1 MIFDFRDYK
10 KYLNTALSTEGANR
24 GSRSRLAEKL
34 RCQTAFIS
42 HVLNGNSHFSLEH
55 AVVISQ
61 FLGHTPEES
70 RYFILL
76 VSLGRAGTKALEEH
90 FNTQIAEIQRK
101 RTQIKERISTDRSL
115 SLETQM
121 RYYSAWYYSAIHVA
135 TSIPQCRTR
144 DAIATALGLAP
155 ALVAE
160 CLEFLMEHS
169 LVITE
174 KGRYTIG
181 PVRIHLGADSPIIS
195 KMHSNWRLQA
205 LQSLERPI
213 SATAADLHY
222 SGAITLSRKD
232 AKRIRDVLLKAIDQ
246 TEQIFRPSSEEVVYC
261 VAMDWFHLSNGSA
274 NDLAKDLSDL
284 PS

>member
-1 MIFDFRDYK
+1 VIFDHRDYK
-10 KYLNTALSTEGANR
+10 KYLNSALSTEGANR
-24 GSRSRLAEKL
+24 GSRSRLAAKL

-61 FLGHTPEES
+61 FLDHTPEES

-90 FNTQIAEIQRK
+90 FEAQIAEIQRK

-115 SLETQM
+115 SAEAQM

-135 TSIPQCRTR
+135 TSIPKCQTR
-144 DAIATALGLAP
+144 DALAVALGLAP
-155 ALVAE
+155 ALVTE
-160 CLEFLMEHS
+160 CLEFLIEHS
-169 LVITE
+169 LVIIE
-174 KGRYTIG
+174 KGRYVIG
-181 PVRIHLGADSPIIS
+181 PVRMHLGADSPLIT
-195 KMHSNWRLQA
+195 KQHTNWRLQS

-222 SGAITLSRKD
+222 SGVVTLSHQD
-232 AKRIRDVLLKAIDQ
+232 AKRVRDILLKAVDE
-246 TEQIFRPSSEEVVYC
+246 TEQVFRPSPEEAVYA
-261 VAMDWFHLSNGSA
+261 VGMDWFHVS
-274 NDLAKDLSDL
+274 KDFA
-284 PS
+284 